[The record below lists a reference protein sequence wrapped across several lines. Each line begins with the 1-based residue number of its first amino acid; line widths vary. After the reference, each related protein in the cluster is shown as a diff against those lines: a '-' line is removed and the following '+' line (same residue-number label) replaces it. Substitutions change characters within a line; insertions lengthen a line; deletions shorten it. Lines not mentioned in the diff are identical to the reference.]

1 MLIGLR
7 ELCSV
12 GLMLHSKDDISAGS
26 RNALFTF
33 LSVWVDLRLRR
44 TSRRSSGLFSQEALL
59 NMYTHAC
66 VCIHTHAHT
75 HADTYLSHVCT
86 HSHTCAHAPTIALT
100 HNHIYTPLHTYIHI
114 CRPRHT
120 HMPLHTCTH
129 SHALLLPP
137 GSLATHLIWTP
148 RQWMMPSLVP
158 SKSGAM

>member
-12 GLMLHSKDDISAGS
+12 GLVLHSKDDSSAGS

-33 LSVWVDLRLRR
+33 LSVWVALRLRR

-66 VCIHTHAHT
+66 MCIHTHAHT

-86 HSHTCAHAPTIALT
+86 HSHTCAHTPTVAHSHTITYT
-100 HNHIYTPLHTYIHI
+100 HPCTHTYTLVGLGIRTCLCTPAHAHMHFCYLQDHWLHT
-114 CRPRHT
+114 
-120 HMPLHTCTH
+120 
-129 SHALLLPP
+129 
-137 GSLATHLIWTP
+137 
-148 RQWMMPSLVP
+148 
-158 SKSGAM
+158 